1 MMDADYNKSK
11 YREGFQHRGTRQITI
26 GNEKLN
32 KGSKQVKAE
41 KLLLIFYK
49 HFFKSFSP
57 TPKNYLTIAKWFI
70 YC

>member
-1 MMDADYNKSK
+1 MLITIKASK
-11 YREGFQHRGTRQITI
+11 EKVSNTEARKKIII
-26 GNEKLN
+26 GNEKLS
-32 KGSKQVKAE
+32 KGLSLGKDK

-70 YC
+70 